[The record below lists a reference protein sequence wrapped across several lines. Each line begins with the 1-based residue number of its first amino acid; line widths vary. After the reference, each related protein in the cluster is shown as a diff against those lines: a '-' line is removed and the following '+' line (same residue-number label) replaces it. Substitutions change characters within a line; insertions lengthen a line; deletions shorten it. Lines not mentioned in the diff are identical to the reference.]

1 MKTISSIYN
10 ELKPAT
16 TLRELFE
23 QFEKVIKIPQSIS
36 DEVVEYSK
44 TTGKPVKTV
53 KKNNFAT
60 SLNLSKTKDVNGVDW
75 GTTPA
80 LKATNKVYDLLNVPF
95 LVMDSKYYRVEHT
108 TDDGYTTCYISRIRP
123 LVVK

>member
-1 MKTISSIYN
+1 MKTISSVYN

-23 QFEKVIKIPQSIS
+23 QFEKVIKIPESIS
-36 DEVVEYSK
+36 DKVVEYSK
-44 TTGKPVKTV
+44 TGKPTKTV

-60 SLNLSKTKDVNGVDW
+60 SLNLSKTQDINGICW
-75 GTTPA
+75 GTTAA

-95 LVMDSKYYRVEHT
+95 FVMDTKYYRVEHS

-123 LVVK
+123 FVVK

>member
-1 MKTISSIYN
+1 M
-10 ELKPAT
+10 
-16 TLRELFE
+16 
-23 QFEKVIKIPQSIS
+23 
-36 DEVVEYSK
+36 
-44 TTGKPVKTV
+44 
-53 KKNNFAT
+53 
-60 SLNLSKTKDVNGVDW
+60 SKTKDVNGVDW

>member
-1 MKTISSIYN
+1 MKTISSVYN

-23 QFEKVIKIPQSIS
+23 QFEKVIKIPESIS
-36 DEVVEYSK
+36 DKVVEYSK
-44 TTGKPVKTV
+44 TTGKPTKTV

-60 SLNLSKTKDVNGVDW
+60 SLNLSKTQDINGVSW
-75 GTTPA
+75 GTTAA

-95 LVMDSKYYRVEHT
+95 FVMDTKYYRVEHC